1 MPFGEKA
8 VTYVVFDKTVVCGPI
23 DFKCAC
29 IVTFS
34 LYYIFNIAYLLKL
47 STTMEFMQRY
57 IMFNFCN
64 KFINVNS

>member
-8 VTYVVFDKTVVCGPI
+8 VTYVVVEKNVVCGPI
-23 DFKCAC
+23 DFKHAC

-34 LYYIFNIAYLLKL
+34 LYYIFNIVYLLKL
-47 STTMEFMQRY
+47 SATMEFMQRY
-57 IMFNFCN
+57 ITFNFCN

>member
-1 MPFGEKA
+1 MSFGEKA
-8 VTYVVFDKTVVCGPI
+8 VTCVVFDKTVVCGPI
-23 DFKCAC
+23 DFKRAC

-47 STTMEFMQRY
+47 SVTREFMQRY
-57 IMFNFCN
+57 ITFNFCN